1 MNPRRPCQND
11 SKKEEI
17 SQFHAHIESL
27 VAEDNRSCE
36 YSVAG
41 AGLRRQISQ
50 RRTGLRPRSSA
61 FFASDRIAAWRFNI
75 TSGAL
80 PRALRPAQI
89 ALPALSA
96 GSPEL
101 STGCQRRGR
110 SRRSTRPPPAP
121 PPQVVETSAARR
133 RVSILRQRA
142 QAATR
147 VRCAFEGVLPQRSG
161 RSPLAP
167 PKTR

>member
-1 MNPRRPCQND
+1 MIESFVGDYNSLARHSSWTQHQND
-11 SKKEEI
+11 RY
-17 SQFHAHIESL
+17 HH
-27 VAEDNRSCE
+27 VR
-36 YSVAG
+36 
-41 AGLRRQISQ
+41 AGLRPAP
-50 RRTGLRPRSSA
+50 TFL
-61 FFASDRIAAWRFNI
+61 FFSDRIAAWRFNI

-80 PRALRPAQI
+80 PPALRPAQF
-89 ALPALSA
+89 ALPTLSD

-101 STGCQRRGR
+101 STGCQRRWQ

-121 PPQVVETSAARR
+121 PPQVVETSAASR
-133 RVSILRQRA
+133 RVSRPLQRA

-161 RSPLAP
+161 RPPLAP